1 MFQWKYEAATAVTLR
16 ETTST
21 MIIQAWAMAG
31 IGAVAVK
38 TIIPLVQ
45 EQRKADGFAL
55 AFWNKVFSALW
66 MVPFVIVLGLPADT
80 RFYAAIAATS
90 LLWCVADVVYFRAL
104 PVVGAGPISR
114 LMPTTIFF
122 TFILWFFYDHSLLAQ
137 YLGHPGRSMLIAM
150 LIGAS
155 TYFATRLKK
164 CSLSKK
170 AIYLIWPVLL
180 AATLGPMIQKF
191 SLGHAGAAQAPTAIV
206 FVQAIMMMGFWAIYS
221 FVKQPANFSVIN
233 SGHAAKTAF
242 VMSLFSAAA
251 VTLQN
256 IVLVH
261 LAHPAYLPALLLADS
276 VLILMIHKWMGRPET
291 GDVKAG
297 FGAVACAAALAFVK
311 N

>member
-1 MFQWKYEAATAVTLR
+1 MFIPGWVTAGV
-16 ETTST
+16 
-21 MIIQAWAMAG
+21 
-31 IGAVAVK
+31 GAVAVK

-45 EQRKADGFAL
+45 EQRQADGFAL

-66 MVPFVIVLGLPADT
+66 VAPFVIVLGLPSDT

-90 LLWCVADVVYFRAL
+90 LLWCIADVVYFRAL

-122 TFILWFFYDHSLLAQ
+122 TFILWFFYDHSLLAR
-137 YLGHPGRSMLIAM
+137 YLGHPGRSIFIAALI
-150 LIGAS
+150 LAS

-164 CSLSKK
+164 CSMSRR

-191 SLGHAGAAQAPTAIV
+191 SLGHAAATQAPTAIV
-206 FVQAIMMMGFWAIYS
+206 FVQAIMMIGFWAIYS
-221 FVKQPANFSVIN
+221 FVKQPVSFSVIN
-233 SGHAAKTAF
+233 SGHAAKTAA

-256 IVLVH
+256 VVLAH

-276 VLILMIHKWMGRPET
+276 VFIVLIHRLMGRPDT

-311 N
+311 D

>member
-1 MFQWKYEAATAVTLR
+1 
-16 ETTST
+16 
-21 MIIQAWAMAG
+21 MIIPVWAAAG

-45 EQRKADGFAL
+45 EERKADGFAL

-122 TFILWFFYDHSLLAQ
+122 TFILWFFYDRSLLSH
-137 YLGHPGRSMLIAM
+137 YLGHPGRSILITILIA
-150 LIGAS
+150 A
-155 TYFATRLKK
+155 TVYFATRLKK
-164 CSLSKK
+164 CSLSRK
-170 AIYLIWPVLL
+170 AVCLIWPVLL

-191 SLGHAGAAQAPTAIV
+191 SLGHAAAAQAPTAIV
-206 FVQAIMMMGFWAIYS
+206 FVQAIMMTGFWAIYS
-221 FVKQPANFSVIN
+221 FVKQPVNFSVIR
-233 SGHAAKTAF
+233 SGHAAKTAGI
-242 VMSLFSAAA
+242 MSIFSAAA

-256 IVLVH
+256 VVLAH
-261 LAHPAYLPALLLADS
+261 LAHPAYLPALLLGDS
-276 VLILMIHKWMGRPET
+276 VLIVMAHRVMGRPDT

-297 FGAVACAAALAFVK
+297 FGAVACAAALAFIK